1 MAVNLNLTGALTLGT
16 ALTVGN
22 GGSGVT
28 AASQGTGGVALAVNG
43 TFVPTVAFGGAST
56 GITYTTQTGH
66 YTRVGDTVVFSVNI
80 VLSNKGS
87 STGAATIQTLPF
99 TSRTGPVNQAIG
111 LGSENLTFAN
121 SEVPKARIASAATTI
136 TLVSSKSNSAS
147 TVIVDTDFA
156 NTTAIEITGVY
167 LI

>member
-22 GGSGVT
+22 GGTGVT
-28 AASQGTGGVALAVNG
+28 AASQGTGGVALAATS
-43 TFVPTVAFGGAST
+43 TFTPTLLFGGLGV

-66 YTRVGDTVVFSVNI
+66 YTRIGDTIVFSINI
-80 VLSNKGS
+80 ILSNKGS

-99 TSRTGPVNQAIG
+99 VSRTGPVNQAIG

-121 SEVPKARIASAATTI
+121 NEVPKARISSASTTI
-136 TLVSSKSNSAS
+136 TLVSSKSASTS

-156 NTTAIEITGVY
+156 NTTTIEITGVY